1 MLVNLVAIVL
11 VMGSWS
17 FGVDG
22 VNLLKNGI
30 ARPVP
35 DAKTV
40 SGVKFK
46 PAGRGVRL
54 VGTFAVLAVYVALVF
69 CERHG

>member
-1 MLVNLVAIVL
+1 VRVNLVAIVL

-46 PAGRGVRL
+46 PA
-54 VGTFAVLAVYVALVF
+54 AVAF
-69 CERHG
+69 D